1 MCEREQ
7 IPLAVMVGDDEVKNG
22 TVVVKAM
29 LKKDLGKV
37 KGDDSGKG
45 AVVKRNDMLSFIQS
59 TLLDIIK
66 Y

>member
-1 MCEREQ
+1 
-7 IPLAVMVGDDEVKNG
+7 MVGDDEVKNG

-45 AVVKRNDMLSFIQS
+45 AVVKRNDMVSFIQS